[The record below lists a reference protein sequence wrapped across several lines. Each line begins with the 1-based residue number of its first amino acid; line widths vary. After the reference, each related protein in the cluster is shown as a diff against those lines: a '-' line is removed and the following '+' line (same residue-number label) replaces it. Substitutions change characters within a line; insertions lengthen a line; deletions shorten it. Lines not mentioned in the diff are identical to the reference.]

1 MTNLFETATRR
12 KYRFQLG
19 GNLTAEDLWDLNQ
32 EALDTI
38 FKSLNAQLKEQSEES
53 LSQVKSEKATELMDK
68 IDIVKYIYNIKAAEK
83 LARQEAKER
92 RERKQKL
99 MALIEEKQ
107 NENLKS
113 MPLDQLEAMLKAM
126 GE

>member
-19 GNLTAEDLWDLNQ
+19 GNLTTEDLWDLNQ

>member
-1 MTNLFETATRR
+1 MNLFETATRR

-19 GNLTAEDLWDLNQ
+19 GNLTTEDLWDLNQ